1 MRGGGGKGTEKER
14 AEQNSLRKGGKERQE
29 KGREKRERRGNKIGM
44 GFGREKGG
52 REREGGGR

>member
-29 KGREKRERRGNKIGM
+29 RWKGKERK
-44 GFGREKGG
+44 
-52 REREGGGR
+52 ERK